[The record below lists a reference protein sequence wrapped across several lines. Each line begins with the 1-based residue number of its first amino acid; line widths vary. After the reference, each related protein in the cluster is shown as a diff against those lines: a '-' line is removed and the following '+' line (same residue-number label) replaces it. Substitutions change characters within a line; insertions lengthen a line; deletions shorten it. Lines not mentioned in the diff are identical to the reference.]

1 MNAEPKE
8 AAGGPVSVWVHV
20 EPLSTRKTQLTKSKV
35 AFPENF
41 KQPVVQGPKST
52 FPSETMSSKI
62 KIDLAF
68 RKQYSITV
76 SRYTQ
81 IKALPGQGTN
91 LELKWTISSKSYKDF
106 KQLNDYWAQPKVE
119 CVFMFK
125 LTHSLWKVSN
135 LISLSN
141 LMLGSLTYWRPWCSV
156 LGSGRKKPNPKI
168 IVLIRTRLK
177 LLLLVALLLIWFS
190 NMEHISCKYEPLRD
204 IYYSKVFP
212 VGTRFFHD
220 A

>member
-1 MNAEPKE
+1 MSSRGAPQHQEDTAHK
-8 AAGGPVSVWVHV
+8 V
-20 EPLSTRKTQLTKSKV
+20 KSSLPGKLL
-35 AFPENF
+35 

-91 LELKWTISSKSYKDF
+91 LELRWTISSKSYKDF

-125 LTHSLWKVSN
+125 LTHSL
-135 LISLSN
+135 
-141 LMLGSLTYWRPWCSV
+141 
-156 LGSGRKKPNPKI
+156 
-168 IVLIRTRLK
+168 
-177 LLLLVALLLIWFS
+177 
-190 NMEHISCKYEPLRD
+190 
-204 IYYSKVFP
+204 
-212 VGTRFFHD
+212 
-220 A
+220 